1 MQVALRSKISELE
14 TVEAEEKETLKA
26 TKKAVREV
34 QRILSNKDLSMETKL
49 DQFQQKYLQQV
60 PHSSQLYSKC
70 NHQVNDQMKVEKTHF
85 QTQKKLDKVTA
96 EKIASMH
103 SDVTFDVTFV
113 FSCGRGSSFVIDE
126 FEVAGFMSYASKSE

>member
-60 PHSSQLYSKC
+60 YLTLHNSPGS
-70 NHQVNDQMKVEKTHF
+70 
-85 QTQKKLDKVTA
+85 VTTRLA
-96 EKIASMH
+96 TK
-103 SDVTFDVTFV
+103 
-113 FSCGRGSSFVIDE
+113 
-126 FEVAGFMSYASKSE
+126 